1 MSQSPLTTSEPKSL
15 DDIFSQ
21 DPLTHSQEDLDRI
34 VQYMRDWRQK
44 YKGEKKAGKKNQSAG
59 QSAKKEAEGQQGS
72 LEELG
77 GLDLDGI

>member
-1 MSQSPLTTSEPKSL
+1 
-15 DDIFSQ
+15 
-21 DPLTHSQEDLDRI
+21 
-34 VQYMRDWRQK
+34 MRDWRQK